1 MLISFELTDSD
12 YLTEKTTYPID
23 KENPA
28 VDSLHRTKNVPSFF
42 ALKMFSHSFR
52 LRSGKNHG

>member
-1 MLISFELTDSD
+1 MQK
-12 YLTEKTTYPID
+12 TEKRTYPID
-23 KENPA
+23 KENLA

-42 ALKMFSHSFR
+42 ALKTFSHSFR